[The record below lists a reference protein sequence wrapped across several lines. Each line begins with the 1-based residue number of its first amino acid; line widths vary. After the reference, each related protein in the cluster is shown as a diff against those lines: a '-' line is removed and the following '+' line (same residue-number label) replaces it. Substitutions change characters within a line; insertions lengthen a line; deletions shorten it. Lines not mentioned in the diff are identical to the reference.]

1 MGKFDNQRLME
12 EMCAIIPEIGKDN
25 MNKLTDETFKLQGVS
40 MLWMAV
46 KHKTCTRA
54 LVELLVLAGA
64 DVNFAEEDYNH
75 TVLFNA
81 IHEHANIGVIEALLA
96 AGSNPVGVP
105 AAAGAGHVEPRRHGH
120 CCDSDGHC

>member
-12 EMCAIIPEIGKDN
+12 EICAIIPEIGKDN

-46 KHKTCTRA
+46 KHKACTRE

-64 DVNFAEEDYNH
+64 NVNFAEEDYNH

-96 AGSNPVGVP
+96 AGANPTARSAVVP
-105 AAAGAGHVEPRRHGH
+105 SPCFFVFVSI
-120 CCDSDGHC
+120 CFLDCLS